1 MLVRT
6 KEDTAREWCTTVIVV
21 THRSGKL
28 GMVVIRDTKNR
39 PRPTLI
45 IQDDPEEP
53 TINEDYLIKIYGV
66 DAMGKVVDEYPR
78 GKCHLKKR

>member
-6 KEDTAREWCTTVIVV
+6 KEDTAREWCTSVIMV

-28 GMVVIRDTKNR
+28 GMVVIRDTKKQQRVTVEIADN
-39 PRPTLI
+39 PEKPT
-45 IQDDPEEP
+45 
-53 TINEDYLIKIYGV
+53 TIKDFFIKIYGV
-66 DAMGKVVDEYPR
+66 DAKGKVVDECST